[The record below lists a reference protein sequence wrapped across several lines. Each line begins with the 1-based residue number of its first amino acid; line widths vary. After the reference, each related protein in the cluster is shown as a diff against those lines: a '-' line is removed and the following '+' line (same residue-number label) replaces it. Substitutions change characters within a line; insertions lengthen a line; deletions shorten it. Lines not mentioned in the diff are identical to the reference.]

1 MKGKRQEVILQL
13 IKEKIYLTQEDLQ
26 CELIRL
32 GYNVTQSTVSRDIK
46 ELRIVKG
53 HDSEGNYRYIA
64 SDSVSGTGHSNEHYR
79 DIFSRAVKSVAF
91 ALNNVVIKCYTGMA
105 SSACVALDELFGDMM
120 LGSLAGEDTII
131 IVTGSEMQSAA
142 LTGELKRLL
151 K

>member
-1 MKGKRQEVILQL
+1 M
-13 IKEKIYLTQEDLQ
+13 
-26 CELIRL
+26 
-32 GYNVTQSTVSRDIK
+32 
-46 ELRIVKG
+46 
-53 HDSEGNYRYIA
+53 
-64 SDSVSGTGHSNEHYR
+64 
-79 DIFSRAVKSVAF
+79 
-91 ALNNVVIKCYTGMA
+91 VIKCYTGMA

>member
-26 CELIRL
+26 SELIRL

-64 SDSVSGTGHSNEHYR
+64 SDSALGTGHSNEHYR

>member
-26 CELIRL
+26 SALIRL